1 MAKKPQMI
9 RLPPPRNSN
18 QALNPEHVVY
28 IGTTG
33 SGKTTAVKKMGLVPK
48 GSQAAF
54 FDPYENYSGKRFQ
67 GQQVRGFRE
76 FAPFARALV
85 AGRASGKPFKIA
97 LIKEATPE
105 NVEMFAQ
112 IIWSLGD
119 GHKPLFHVVVEELA
133 SASETAGK
141 LQGKAGELWR
151 GGRQYG
157 LVMHSCFQRPQ
168 EVPKTVISQSP
179 TWWVGALQ
187 SQVDAVYVNKA
198 RGVSV
203 SELSSLKSA
212 KNNNGIAEYMLI
224 GEGVGNVQKGKFNC
238 KK

>member
-1 MAKKPQMI
+1 MAKKPQI

-18 QALNPEHVVY
+18 QALNAEHVVY

-76 FAPFARALV
+76 FGSFAKALV
-85 AGRASGKPFKIA
+85 AGRSGKKPFKVA

-105 NVEMFAQ
+105 NVEMFAR
-112 IIWSLGD
+112 IIWALGD
-119 GHKPLFHVVVEELA
+119 GLKPQFHVVIEELA

-157 LVMHSCFQRPQ
+157 LVMHACFQRPQ

-179 TWWVGALQ
+179 NWWVGALQ
-187 SQVDAVYVNKA
+187 SSVDAKYISDA
-198 RGVSV
+198 RGVPITQ
-203 SELSSLKSA
+203 LASLKSA
-212 KNNNGIAEYMLI
+212 KFNKGIAEYLLV
-224 GEGVGNVQKGKFNC
+224 GEGIGNIKQGQINC
-238 KK
+238 KT

>member
-1 MAKKPQMI
+1 MAKKPQI

-18 QALNPEHVVY
+18 QALNADHVVY

-33 SGKTTAVKKMGLVPK
+33 SGKSTAVKKMGLVPK
-48 GSQAAF
+48 GSQAVF

-76 FAPFARALV
+76 FCTFAKALV
-85 AGRASGKPFKIA
+85 SGRNSNKPFKIA
-97 LIKEATPE
+97 LIKDATSA
-105 NVEMFAQ
+105 NVEMFSR
-112 IIWSLGD
+112 IIWAFGD
-119 GHKPLFHVVVEELA
+119 GLKPPFHVVIEELA

-157 LVMHSCFQRPQ
+157 LIMHTCFQRPQ

-179 TWWVGALQ
+179 NWWVGAVQ
-187 SQVDAVYVNKA
+187 SSVDAKYISEA
-198 RGVSV
+198 RGVPI
-203 SELSSLKSA
+203 SELANLKTP
-212 KNNNGIAEYMLI
+212 KFNNGFADYLLI
-224 GEGVGNVQKGKFNC
+224 GEGIGNIKRGRINC
-238 KK
+238 KT

>member
-18 QALNPEHVVY
+18 QKLDPAHVVY

-67 GQQVRGFRE
+67 RQQVRGFRE

-105 NVEMFAQ
+105 NVEMFAR

-119 GHKPLFHVVVEELA
+119 GHKAPFHVVIEELA
-133 SASETAGK
+133 SASETTGK
-141 LQGKAGELWR
+141 LRGKAGELWR

-157 LVMHSCFQRPQ
+157 IVMHSCFQRPQ
-168 EVPKTVISQSP
+168 EVPKTVISQSSN
-179 TWWVGALQ
+179 WWVGPL
-187 SQVDAVYVNKA
+187 DAESDATYISKA
-198 RGVSV
+198 RGVSFN
-203 SELSSLKSA
+203 ELVSLKMP
-212 KNNNGIAEYMLI
+212 KNNNGIGEYVLI
-224 GEGVGNVQKGKFNC
+224 GSGVGNVKKGELNC
-238 KK
+238 KT